1 MKVRVT
7 KKKSDNPIPVAITT
21 EFIKLQDFL
30 KFSDAVPS
38 GGMAKNFV
46 QNGEVTVN
54 GEVETRR
61 GKKLYPGDVVGFGPN
76 RYVVTAHEA

>member
-7 KKKSDNPIPVAITT
+7 KKRSDQIIPVEITT

-30 KFSDAVPS
+30 KFCDAAPS

-54 GEVETRR
+54 GETETRR
-61 GKKLYPGDVVGFGPN
+61 GRKLYPGDVVGFLHD
-76 RYVVTAHEA
+76 RWQVKAHEA

>member
-7 KKKSDNPIPVAITT
+7 KKQSDSPIPVALST
-21 EFIKLQDFL
+21 EFINLQDFL
-30 KFSDAVPS
+30 KFCDAVPS

-54 GEVETRR
+54 GEVELRR
-61 GKKLYPGDVVGFGPN
+61 GKKLRPGDIVGFGPN
-76 RYVVTAHEA
+76 RYLVTGNEA

>member
-7 KKKSDNPIPVAITT
+7 KKQSDSPIPVVIST

-30 KFSDAVPS
+30 KFCDAVPS

-54 GEVETRR
+54 GEVELRR
-61 GKKLYPGDVVGFGPN
+61 GKKLRPGDIVGFGPN
-76 RYVVTAHEA
+76 RYLVTGNEA

>member
-7 KKKSDNPIPVAITT
+7 KKQSDSPIPVAIST

-30 KFSDAVPS
+30 KFCDAVPS

-54 GEVETRR
+54 GEVELRR
-61 GKKLYPGDVVGFGPN
+61 GKKLRPGDIVGFGPN
-76 RYVVTAHEA
+76 RYLVTGNEA

>member
-7 KKKSDNPIPVAITT
+7 RKRSDQVIPVAITT
-21 EFIKLQDFL
+21 EFIRLQDFL
-30 KFSDAVPS
+30 KFCDAVPS

-54 GEVETRR
+54 DQVETRR
-61 GKKLYPGDVVGFGPN
+61 GKKLHPGDVVGFLQD
-76 RYVVTAHEA
+76 RWVVTKHEA